1 MIVALGL
8 KVISAGLRRG
18 RRKEP
23 GGGERQERGVLLELH
38 VVKRGLPFGRALSIH
53 LASAGCHPAQHLRL
67 LSILNLYN
75 QMFHA
80 LVGELHF
87 HKT

>member
-8 KVISAGLRRG
+8 NVISAGLRRG

-38 VVKRGLPFGRALSIH
+38 VVKRGLPFGRAFYS
-53 LASAGCHPAQHLRL
+53 LACRVSTL
-67 LSILNLYN
+67 LNI
-75 QMFHA
+75 
-80 LVGELHF
+80 
-87 HKT
+87 